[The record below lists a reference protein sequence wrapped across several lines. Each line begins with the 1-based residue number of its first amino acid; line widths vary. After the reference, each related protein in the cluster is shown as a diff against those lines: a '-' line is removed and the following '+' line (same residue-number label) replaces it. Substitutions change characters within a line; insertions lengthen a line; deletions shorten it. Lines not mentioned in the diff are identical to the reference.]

1 MTEKER
7 ERLVLLHGYLL
18 GVHAACGE
26 PGLKTA
32 IWSAADS
39 LEKILEEISA
49 HE

>member
-7 ERLVLLHGYLL
+7 EKQVRLHGYLL
-18 GVHAACGE
+18 GMHAACGE

-32 IWSAADS
+32 IWSAADA
-39 LEKILEEISA
+39 LEIILKENSA